1 MKELI
6 LIRHAKSSWSNP
18 LLDDFERPL
27 NKRGEKNAPFM
38 AKVLKQ
44 KGLTPDL
51 IISSPSIRTKQTLD
65 YFIQDFDYKGE
76 IILEESIYEAPFEN
90 LLKVIKNIDDK
101 YKTIFLFGHNPGLND
116 LVDFLIGNFEE
127 NIPTS
132 GVLKLNFD
140 IKKWENLKEKIGI
153 LEFFIYP
160 KCLININ

>member
-65 YFIQDFDYKGE
+65 YFIQEFDYKGE
-76 IILEESIYEAPFEN
+76 IIFEESIYEAPFEN

-132 GVLKLNFD
+132 GVLQLNFD

-160 KCLININ
+160 KIFDKS

>member
-65 YFIQDFDYKGE
+65 YFIQEFDYKGE
-76 IILEESIYEAPFEN
+76 IIFEESIYEAPFEN

-160 KCLININ
+160 KMFDKY